1 MGSKK
6 LDVVCPCC
14 ETKLKVDKKTGEV
27 IWEEKKEKV
36 MPSLSDMVNDLG
48 NQQKE
53 NASIFKKN
61 SDNQKERSRL
71 LDEKLKES
79 LKHVDRSST
88 DKPLRDFDFD

>member
-6 LDVVCPCC
+6 MEVICPCC
-14 ETKLKVDKKTGEV
+14 ETKLQVDKKTGEV
-27 IWEEKKEKV
+27 IWEEKKEKA

-48 NQQKE
+48 SQQKE
-53 NASIFKKN
+53 KESLFKKH
-61 SDNQKERSRL
+61 SETQKERSRL